1 MRIIENTDFLIE
13 RRTCKDMYLVKDF
26 KKQRR
31 SVLLWWLAVLDR
43 F

>member
-1 MRIIENTDFLIE
+1 
-13 RRTCKDMYLVKDF
+13 MYLVKDF